1 MDAIDNL
8 HTVVEPIIK
17 EAGALVRSFF
27 RQPSVNWKRKKNSG
41 LVTQADHE
49 SEEYLIS
56 ALKKIDSNVSFIGE
70 ETGVQGKNDYCWVI
84 DPIDGTGNF
93 INKIPYFCIS
103 VALTH
108 YGTPIFGAIYQPITD
123 EYFYAY
129 QAKGAYLNGSP
140 ISVSSEK
147 KSEQSIFIVGSPG
160 VAINRRSLSSILRKE
175 SAYEHSF
182 ISYRYFGSA
191 ALDQANLAAGRL
203 EGLYFRYLEWWD
215 IAAGMLLIQEAGGIV
230 SDFRGDKKSPEGDHS
245 YLAGNPLLY
254 NALHT
259 IIKK

>member
-1 MDAIDNL
+1 MHVVDNL

-17 EAGALVRSFF
+17 EAGALVLSFF

-49 SEEYLIS
+49 SEDYLIN
-56 ALKKIDSNVSFIGE
+56 ALRAIDSDVSFIGE
-70 ETGVQGKNDYCWVI
+70 ETGSQGKNDYCWVI
-84 DPIDGTGNF
+84 DPIDGTSNF

-103 VALTH
+103 VALA
-108 YGTPIFGAIYQPITD
+108 YRGTPVFGAIYQPITD

-129 QAKGAYLNGSP
+129 QGKGAYLNSSP
-140 ISVSSEK
+140 IRVSSEK
-147 KSEQSIFIVGSPG
+147 KSEQTIFIVGSPG
-160 VAINRRSLSSILRKE
+160 IAINRRNLLGILRKE

-182 ISYRYFGSA
+182 ISYRYFGSS
-191 ALDQANLAAGRL
+191 ALDQAYLAAGRL
-203 EGLYFRYLEWWD
+203 EALYFRYLEWWD

-230 SDFRGDKKSPEGDHS
+230 SDFKGQKKTPAGDHS

-254 NALHT
+254 NALNK